1 MAKNAAQPAP
11 GVVLLV
17 TAGLTVAV
25 AAVAVVVTLR
35 NNGVRIPAGLLE
47 RSPIDADRRPLEH
60 IEKPVTPAFEGRM
73 FGKDAPAAAAS
84 GTTVDDHAD
93 AHADAHADDHADD
106 DVPVDGVAEDDVALA
121 IVPPGDL
128 GGFDPDTTASL
139 DDVES
144 VQPLM
149 SPPSLGTV
157 EHRGVAY
164 DVQELSP
171 TVWKIL
177 DPHGLNVG
185 TLTAIASGEEGGE
198 VFVTALPDGE
208 RQSEGTDW
216 PTLVGALINQRLA
229 GDLGDE

>member
-84 GTTVDDHAD
+84 GPAGG
-93 AHADAHADDHADD
+93 